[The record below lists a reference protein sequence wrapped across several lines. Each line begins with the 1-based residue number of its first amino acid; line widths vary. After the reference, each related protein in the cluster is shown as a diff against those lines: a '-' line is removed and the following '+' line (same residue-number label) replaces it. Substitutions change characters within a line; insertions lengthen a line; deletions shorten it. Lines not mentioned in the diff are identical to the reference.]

1 MRFIVLKQMA
11 KGISI
16 SDANPEDYPERLL
29 ERAKWFLWHGNVHRS
44 PQRIDTLTELI
55 EHDERVLKGPERRK
69 LARTLNE
76 LYDYLES
83 NRTSFPTMGI
93 LADTVKRF
101 HPPSPNPPS
110 IKSSA
115 AGS

>member
-11 KGISI
+11 
-16 SDANPEDYPERLL
+16 
-29 ERAKWFLWHGNVHRS
+29 VHRS
-44 PQRIDTLTELI
+44 PQRIDTLPELI

-83 NRTSFPTMGI
+83 NRDLIPDYGDRRRHGEAISSSIAESTVNQVISREGIDQWRHYETWLASLRAALGDAVTSYR
-93 LADTVKRF
+93 D
-101 HPPSPNPPS
+101 
-110 IKSSA
+110 
-115 AGS
+115 